1 MTLTKV
7 VAVLLMVS
15 VLVHG
20 QFVQVWAQTSPPPAT
35 ASRGDEGVIA
45 GLSNVFYVPG
55 KVVTCAGSGALW
67 ITVMAI
73 TLGFW
78 YKEAAPIL
86 RGGCGGRWVATEQD
100 IQSAT
105 PPSTETG
112 R

>member
-1 MTLTKV
+1 MTLTKFA
-7 VAVLLMVS
+7 AVLLMVS

-20 QFVQVWAQTSPPPAT
+20 EFLQVWAQSSPPPA
-35 ASRGDEGVIA
+35 AAPRGDEGVIA

-55 KVVTCAGSGALW
+55 KVVLCAGSGALW

-78 YKEAAPIL
+78 YKDAAPIL
-86 RGGCGGRWVATEQD
+86 RGGCGGKWVATEED
-100 IQSAT
+100 VRYST

>member
-1 MTLTKV
+1 MALTKLA
-7 VAVLLMVS
+7 VAILMVAL
-15 VLVHG
+15 LVHG
-20 QFVQVWAQTSPPPAT
+20 QLLHVWAQTSQPPA
-35 ASRGDEGVIA
+35 AAPQGDEGAVA

-55 KVVTCAGSGALW
+55 KVIVCAGSGALW

-86 RGGCGGRWVATEQD
+86 RGGCGGRWVVTGED
-100 IQSAT
+100 VHDST
-105 PPSTETG
+105 PSTETG